1 MVVYN
6 DIHKRFRSL
15 LNNKHI
21 SQSEFQKVFKL
32 EKIDLK
38 YYFES
43 TISLFINIAL
53 FNLNIS

>member
-1 MVVYN
+1 MYFNRLKIIVYIMLRKYIYIYMVVYN

-32 EKIDLK
+32 E
-38 YYFES
+38 E
-43 TISLFINIAL
+43 NRP
-53 FNLNIS
+53 